1 MNVNSSRKSD
11 NDSNSNSTSKTMTE
25 DPYIETPFDIIGSY
39 YRGRHLEQLAR
50 HQIESFNNFVN
61 FQLPRTIDMFNKPE
75 PISSELDYNTALK
88 KNSLEI
94 FLTFE
99 NFKLFRPQIHE
110 NNGAIKLMF
119 PQEARDR
126 NFTYAGVMTVD
137 INVKYVIRTGKEL
150 ENVQTLYKV
159 IKDVHIGKLPF
170 MVKSSICLLTQY
182 KHVNERQTG
191 ECKFDTGGYFIING
205 SEKTVLGQ
213 ERAAENKI
221 YCYNIGKANTKFS
234 WMAEIKSIPDN
245 KCISPK
251 QINLLMCKKNNGY
264 GFPIYVQIP
273 KIKQPIP
280 LFIVFR
286 ALGIK
291 SDKEICEMILLDM
304 DKETELLA
312 LLQAS
317 VVDANQ
323 TMTTED
329 ALKFVTSF
337 AVFPPLDVDRDLAYL
352 KKTEFTLDILN
363 NDMFPHCQN
372 VEQRI
377 YFLGYMAN
385 RLLQVVS
392 DRVKQ
397 DDRDSYLNKRIDLT
411 GSLLN
416 NLFRNYFNKLVRD
429 MERLLKKE
437 INTGSWRSTDN
448 YLDII
453 TETNIYKIIKPTTI
467 ENGIKRAL
475 STGDFSIKH
484 AAPGNNT
491 KVGVAQV
498 LNRLTYVS
506 KLSHIRRIS
515 TPIDKSGKL
524 IPPRKLHSTSWGYLC
539 LAGDSNVL
547 LSNRIES
554 RMIKDVKDGDWVN
567 TVNRESLLDEPSDIY
582 NYFCKMPD
590 KLFQIKTISGRT
602 IKATADHPFL
612 VKASNGKY
620 EMKKLGELDIAT
632 DKLVIRHMVNTVD
645 GSAEL
650 KETSRLYGLES
661 VMSILGNDYEL
672 PGWVVPREY
681 LSGFC
686 SQFGDSITISH
697 GVPQI
702 DLFASVENFDSVI
715 RHVNKIV
722 DMFKTIGVDC
732 CLNSVTSSSLKSKIS
747 IVFTNTIEN
756 IVTFAD
762 NICFPFHDKKRVLSA
777 MPIEHFKTLLN
788 NQNPYEICLADN
800 GCVCVPIQSITEI
813 EPEPVYDFTTRSNN
827 HSFVASSFV
836 LSNCLA
842 ETPEGQSV
850 GVVKNLSCLAH
861 ITIQSNSLALY
872 TYVEGYIDKMSKHEM
887 FNAVKIFVNGAWVGV
902 TRRPLDLYL
911 DLKDKKYKGVINIY
925 TAIVFDYKNKE
936 IRICNDA
943 GRITR
948 PVLKVKDRSILITP
962 EIVEGLRKERFDWD
976 DLVSSCVL
984 NESIIEYIDPEEQ
997 NWSLIATRPSDLKNT
1012 DNDNLKY
1019 THCEIHPSVI
1029 FGILASCIPYPD
1041 HNQSPRNTY
1050 QCAQSKQ
1057 AMGVYVSNFENRM
1070 DKTAYLLN
1078 YPMKPLVDTRIMNM
1092 IKLHKIP
1099 AGTNL
1104 IVAIMT
1110 HTGYNQEDSIL
1121 VNQGSIDRGMA
1132 LVTVFHTE
1140 RDEDKQKLNGDE
1152 EIRCKP
1158 DSTKTKGMKMGNY
1171 NKVNSRGLIPENT
1184 LVENRDVIIA
1194 KVVPIKEN
1202 RNDPTKVIK
1211 FEDQSRIYKTVE
1223 PTYIDKNYVDRNG
1236 DGYNFAKVRL
1246 RAVRKPVIG
1255 DKFCMTEDHEV
1266 LTFNRG
1272 WVWISD
1278 VQLGDYVA
1286 QLNRDTHK
1294 IEYVNPLEVMAFDH
1308 EGEMVEI
1315 HNIFVSQKVT
1325 LNHRLWVTTKDVPN
1339 FDLIAAEDLL
1349 NSDVCFE
1356 TCSNEDLTRFHY
1368 TVARVNKCERIF
1380 KGKVYCIRV
1389 PSEVF
1394 LVRRLGR
1401 CSFTG
1406 NSSRHGQVRKNTF
1419 IMLSTFTNLFYYN
1432 LHRKELWVTLFPNVI
1447 CHLLPPE
1454 SALTSLLILMPF
1466 PVA

>member
-1 MNVNSSRKSD
+1 MFNISSSSSSSSS
-11 NDSNSNSTSKTMTE
+11 SNEKAPE

-39 YRGRHLEQLAR
+39 FRGRHLEQLAR
-50 HQIESFNNFVN
+50 HQIESYNNFVN
-61 FQLPRTIDMFNKPE
+61 FQLPRTIEMFNKPD
-75 PISSELDYNTALK
+75 PISSELDYNSVLK
-88 KNSLEI
+88 KNTLEI
-94 FLTFE
+94 FITFE

-126 NFTYAGVMTVD
+126 NFTYAGVMTLD

-182 KHVNERQTG
+182 KHVNERHTG

-221 YCYNIGKANTKFS
+221 YCFNISKSSTKFS
-234 WMAEIKSIPDN
+234 WTAEIKSVPDN

-251 QINLLMCKKNNGY
+251 QINLLMSKKNNGY

-280 LFIVFR
+280 LFIMFR
-286 ALGIK
+286 ALGIN
-291 SDKEICEMILLDM
+291 SDKEICEMILLDIV
-304 DKETELLA
+304 KESEMLP

-317 VVDANQ
+317 IVEANQ

-329 ALKFVTSF
+329 AVKYITNF
-337 AVFPPLDVDRDLAYL
+337 AVFPPLDMDRESAYL

-363 NDMFPHCQN
+363 NDLFPHCQN
-372 VEQRI
+372 VEQRT
-377 YFLGYMAN
+377 YFLGYMVN

-484 AAPGNNT
+484 GTSGTNT

-506 KLSHIRRIS
+506 KLSHLRRIS

-547 LSNRIES
+547 LSNRIDS

-612 VKASNGKY
+612 VKVPNGKY
-620 EMKKLGELDIAT
+620 EMKKLGELDVAN
-632 DKLVIRHMVNTVD
+632 DKLVIRHMVNPVE

-650 KETSRLYGLES
+650 KETSRLYGLDG
-661 VMSILGNDYEL
+661 VMPVLHNDYEL
-672 PGWVVPREY
+672 PGWIVPREY

-702 DLFASVENFDSVI
+702 YLFASVENIGSVI
-715 RHVNKIV
+715 RFTSKIV
-722 DMFKTIGVDC
+722 DMFKSIGIDC
-732 CLNSVTSSSLKSKIS
+732 SLNSVTGSSLKSKVS
-747 IVFTNTIEN
+747 IIFTNTIEN

-762 NICFPFHDKKRVLSA
+762 NICFPFHDKKRFLSA
-777 MPIEHFKTLLN
+777 GAIEHFKTVLN
-788 NQNPYEICLADN
+788 EQNPERLSIADN
-800 GCVCVPIQSITEI
+800 GCVCVPIESITEI

-861 ITIQSNSLALY
+861 VTIQSNSTALY
-872 TYVEGYIDKMSKHEM
+872 TYVDSFIDKMSKSDM
-887 FNAVKIFVNGAWVGV
+887 YNAVKIFVNGAWVGV
-902 TRRPLDLYL
+902 SRRPMDLYL
-911 DLKDKKYKGVINIY
+911 DLKDKKYKGIINIY

-948 PVLKVKDRSILITP
+948 PVLKVKNKSILVTP
-962 EIVEGLRKERFDWD
+962 DIVQGLRKEQLDWD
-976 DLVSSCVL
+976 DLVTSCVL

-997 NWSLIATRPSDLKNT
+997 NWTLIATRPSDIKSAEN
-1012 DNDNLKY
+1012 Y

-1158 DSTKTKGMKMGNY
+1158 DPTKTKGMKMGNY
-1171 NKVNSRGLIPENT
+1171 KKVNSRGLIPENT

-1255 DKFCMTEDHEV
+1255 DKFCLTDDHDV
-1266 LTFNRG
+1266 LTLNRG
-1272 WVWISD
+1272 WVPITD
-1278 VQLGDYVA
+1278 VQLSDYVA
-1286 QLNRDTHK
+1286 QWDWSVNK
-1294 IEYVNPLEVMAFDH
+1294 IQYVNPLEVLMFDH
-1308 EGEMVEI
+1308 EGEMAEV
-1315 HNIFVSQKVT
+1315 HNDFVSQKVT
-1325 LNHRLWVTTKDVPN
+1325 LNHRMWVVTPDEKDFAFHLANNVLDLNLVFLTTTAKN
-1339 FDLIAAEDLL
+1339 
-1349 NSDVCFE
+1349 
-1356 TCSNEDLTRFHY
+1356 LTSVQY
-1368 TVARVNKCERIF
+1368 PMAILNKCKDTFR
-1380 KGKVYCIRV
+1380 GKVYCLRV
-1389 PSEVF
+1389 PSGVF

-1406 NSSRHGQVRKNTF
+1406 NSSRHGQVRFVFLLFMTLVF
-1419 IMLSTFTNLFYYN
+1419 LFYFSFY
-1432 LHRKELWVTLFPNVI
+1432 LYRKELWVILYLNVI
-1447 CHLLPPE
+1447 CLLPLLA
-1454 SALTSLLILMPF
+1454 SDLTSLSILMLF

>member
-1 MNVNSSRKSD
+1 MANSKQNFAD
-11 NDSNSNSTSKTMTE
+11 

-39 YRGRHLEQLAR
+39 FRGRHLEQLAR
-50 HQIESFNNFVN
+50 HQIESFNNFVSY
-61 FQLPRTIDMFNKPE
+61 QLPRTIEMFNKPE
-75 PISSELDYNTALK
+75 PISSELDYNAVLK

-94 FLTFE
+94 YITFE
-99 NFKLFRPQIHE
+99 NLKLFRPQIHE

-126 NFTYAGVMTVD
+126 NFTYSGVMTVD
-137 INVKYVIRTGKEL
+137 VNVKYVIRTGKEL

-182 KHVNERQTG
+182 KHVDERHTG

-221 YCYNIGKANTKFS
+221 YCYNVSKSNTKFT
-234 WMAEIKSIPDN
+234 WQAEIKSVPDN

-251 QINLLMCKKNNGY
+251 QINLLVSSKSNGF

-273 KIKQPIP
+273 KIKQPVP

-291 SDKEICEMILLDM
+291 SDKEICETILLDIE
-304 DKETELLA
+304 KEAELLA

-329 ALKFVTSF
+329 AVKYVTSF
-337 AVFPPLDVDRDLAYL
+337 AVFPPLDVDKETAYA
-352 KKTEFTLDILN
+352 KKVEFTLDILN
-363 NDMFPHCQN
+363 NDLFPHCQN
-372 VEQRI
+372 VEQRT
-377 YFLGYMAN
+377 YFLGYMVN
-385 RLLQVVS
+385 RLLQVIS

-411 GSLLN
+411 GALLN

-484 AAPGNNT
+484 AAPGKNT

-539 LAGDSNVL
+539 LA
-547 LSNRIES
+547 
-554 RMIKDVKDGDWVN
+554 
-567 TVNRESLLDEPSDIY
+567 
-582 NYFCKMPD
+582 
-590 KLFQIKTISGRT
+590 
-602 IKATADHPFL
+602 
-612 VKASNGKY
+612 
-620 EMKKLGELDIAT
+620 
-632 DKLVIRHMVNTVD
+632 
-645 GSAEL
+645 
-650 KETSRLYGLES
+650 
-661 VMSILGNDYEL
+661 
-672 PGWVVPREY
+672 
-681 LSGFC
+681 
-686 SQFGDSITISH
+686 
-697 GVPQI
+697 
-702 DLFASVENFDSVI
+702 
-715 RHVNKIV
+715 
-722 DMFKTIGVDC
+722 
-732 CLNSVTSSSLKSKIS
+732 
-747 IVFTNTIEN
+747 
-756 IVTFAD
+756 
-762 NICFPFHDKKRVLSA
+762 
-777 MPIEHFKTLLN
+777 
-788 NQNPYEICLADN
+788 
-800 GCVCVPIQSITEI
+800 
-813 EPEPVYDFTTRSNN
+813 
-827 HSFVASSFV
+827 
-836 LSNCLA
+836 

-850 GVVKNLSCLAH
+850 GVVKNLSVLAH
-861 ITIQSNSLALY
+861 VTIQSNSSALY
-872 TYVEGYIDKMSKHEM
+872 TYVESFLDKMSKSEM
-887 FNAVKIFVNGAWVGV
+887 YNAVKIFVNGAWVGV
-902 TRRPLDLYL
+902 TRRPMELYL
-911 DLKDKKYKGVINIY
+911 DLKDKKYKGIINIY

-948 PVLKVKDRSILITP
+948 PVLKVKNQSILVTP
-962 EIVEGLRKERFDWD
+962 DIVQGLRKEQLDWD
-976 DLVSSCVL
+976 DLVTSCVL

-1012 DNDNLKY
+1012 DNLKY

-1029 FGILASCIPYPD
+1029 FGVLASCIPYPD

-1078 YPMKPLVDTRIMNM
+1078 YPMKPLVDTRLMNM

-1255 DKFCMTEDHEV
+1255 DKFCLTDDHDV
-1266 LTFNRG
+1266 LTLNRG
-1272 WVWISD
+1272 WISILD
-1278 VQLGDYVA
+1278 VQLGDFVA
-1286 QLNRDTHK
+1286 QWDWTIHK
-1294 IEYVNPLEVMAFDH
+1294 IQYVNPLEVLEFDH
-1308 EGEMVEI
+1308 EGEMAEV
-1315 HNIFVSQKVT
+1315 HNDFVSQKVT
-1325 LNHRLWVTTKDVPN
+1325 LNHRMWVVTPNEKD
-1339 FDLIAAEDLL
+1339 FAFHLAEDVL
-1349 NSDVCFE
+1349 DQ
-1356 TCSNEDLTRFHY
+1356 DLVFLSTSAENLTSVQY
-1368 TVARVNKCERIF
+1368 PMAILNKCKNTF
-1380 KGKVYCIRV
+1380 KGKVYCLRV
-1389 PSEVF
+1389 PSGVF
-1394 LVRRLGR
+1394 LVRRFGR

-1406 NSSRHGQVRKNTF
+1406 NSSRHGQVSSLYFLFFFTCIFFF
-1419 IMLSTFTNLFYYN
+1419 ISFIF
-1432 LHRKELWVTLFPNVI
+1432 
-1447 CHLLPPE
+1447 
-1454 SALTSLLILMPF
+1454 
-1466 PVA
+1466 